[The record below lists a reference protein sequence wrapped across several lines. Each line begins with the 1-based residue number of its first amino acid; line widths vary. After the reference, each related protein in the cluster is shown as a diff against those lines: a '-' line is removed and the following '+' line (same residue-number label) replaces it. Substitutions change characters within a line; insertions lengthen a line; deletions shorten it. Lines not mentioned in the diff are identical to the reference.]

1 MIEVLVTVII
11 IAVGVLGAAALQITT
26 LKNLSSSHS
35 ASVAAIVVE
44 DFSERMR
51 ANPIA
56 ALAEVIRH
64 RGPWKNIDEVE
75 YATLDWVD
83 WFNNRRILEP
93 IGNIPP
99 AEYELMYYQQLEES
113 SEAA

>member
-1 MIEVLVTVII
+1 MPIRDYLAGPVR
-11 IAVGVLGAAALQITT
+11 APRTT
-26 LKNLSSSHS
+26 
-35 ASVAAIVVE
+35 A
-44 DFSERMR
+44 
-51 ANPIA
+51 
-56 ALAEVIRH
+56 IRH

-93 IGNIPP
+93 IGNNPP
-99 AEYELMYYQQLEES
+99 TEYELMYYQQIEGS